1 MKITRPRQKP
11 NNQKIRRVDRF
22 MKMRKILRILEV
34 PLYLMVI
41 ALGTLEAGSTLM
53 GMVLMIVSVAR
64 LWVNVITDQHTYRR

>member
-1 MKITRPRQKP
+1 
-11 NNQKIRRVDRF
+11 